1 MCMCICVWVFMC
13 MCVLSSTLKMFKHRR
28 AQGTTFNERDG
39 SYKTLLERI
48 CLEAL
53 SFSNF
58 NLTIHLKY
66 FAKHKKVILCLS
78 IFVHVVN
85 LCASIQHT
93 ETIIKF
99 EIARQKLFY
108 IVFCKILYLIWKCIL
123 VYKILLLFHFSFV
136 ENCEEIEKCVA
147 ACFEI

>member
-1 MCMCICVWVFMC
+1 
-13 MCVLSSTLKMFKHRR
+13 MCVFSSTLKMFKHRR

-85 LCASIQHT
+85 MCASIQHT

-108 IVFCKILYLIWKCIL
+108 IVFCKILYLI
-123 VYKILLLFHFSFV
+123 
-136 ENCEEIEKCVA
+136 
-147 ACFEI
+147 